1 MPIENADRAGSQDL
15 PETPEASEMSRAAS
29 MLRRITPRRLLLAT
43 RPLRARIK
51 ESDISAGLWTLRK
64 RIRFAIVTPRSFNQK
79 MHFKMAWDRRPILT
93 TMADKDAVRGF
104 ITGLG
109 KAETLNEVFAVVD
122 DPRLIDL
129 DALPSRCVIKPTHGS
144 GAVIVIHDR
153 AESSHRIPED
163 FPSHQWLNTVLFI
176 RRENIDREAFNAL
189 CDHWLGR
196 NYWRSQGSTQWA
208 YLNIPPRLIVEE
220 YLEVH
225 KFPIDY
231 RFMVINQEVAWIQV
245 NSYNGVTKYGNAYL
259 RDGTQ
264 LPFDWATDGSFEFV
278 LPPEIGEMV
287 LLSEELAQGTDFVRV
302 DLYLVAGK
310 IYFSELT
317 NYPAGGRGKH
327 YDTDAAAELAKNW
340 VPNKPYR

>member
-1 MPIENADRAGSQDL
+1 MPIENDDRAGAQDL
-15 PETPEASEMSRAAS
+15 PKAPESSEMSRAAS
-29 MLRRITPRRLLLAT
+29 LLRRITPRRLLVAT

-51 ESDISAGLWTLRK
+51 ESNLSAGLWTLRK
-64 RIRFAIVTPRSFNQK
+64 KVRFAIVKPRTFNQK

-93 TMADKDAVRGF
+93 TMADKDAVRAY

-109 KAETLNEVFAVVD
+109 RPETLNEVFAVVD

-129 DALPSRCVIKPTHGS
+129 DALPSKCVIKPTHGS

-153 AESSHRIPED
+153 ADASHRIPVN
-163 FPSHQWLNTVLFI
+163 FPPHQWFKTVLFI

-208 YLNIPPRLIVEE
+208 YLDIPPRLIVEE

-225 KFPIDY
+225 KYPIDY
-231 RFMVINQEVAWIQV
+231 RFMVINQKVAWIQV

-264 LPFDWATDGSFEFV
+264 IPFDWAKDGSFEFV
-278 LPPEIGEMV
+278 LPPEIAEMV
-287 LLSEELAQGTDFVRV
+287 LLSEELAQETDFVRV

-317 NYPAGGRGKH
+317 NYPSGGRGKH
-327 YDTDAAAELAKNW
+327 YDTDAAAELAKIW
-340 VPNKPYR
+340 VPKKPYR

>member
-1 MPIENADRAGSQDL
+1 MGKENLDRAGAQDL
-15 PETPEASEMSRAAS
+15 PKAPESSEMSRAAS
-29 MLRRITPRRLLLAT
+29 RLRRITPRRLLVAT

-51 ESDISAGLWTLRK
+51 ESDLSAGLWTLRK
-64 RIRFAIVTPRSFNQK
+64 KIRFAIVKPRTFNQK

-93 TMADKDAVRGF
+93 TMADKDAVRAY

-109 KAETLNEVFAVVD
+109 RPETLNEVFAVVD
-122 DPRLIDL
+122 DPRLIAL
-129 DALPSRCVIKPTHGS
+129 DALPSKCVIKPTHGS

-153 AESSHRIPED
+153 ADPTHRIPVD
-163 FPSHQWLNTVLFI
+163 FPPHQWFETVLFI
-176 RRENIDREAFNAL
+176 RRENIDREAFNSL

-225 KFPIDY
+225 KYPIDY
-231 RFMVINQEVAWIQV
+231 RFMVIKQTVAWIQV
-245 NSYNGVTKYGNAYL
+245 SSYNGVTKYGNSYL

-264 LPFDWATDGSFEFV
+264 IPFDWAKDGSFEFV
-278 LPPEIGEMV
+278 LPPEIAEMV
-287 LLSEELAQGTDFVRV
+287 LLSEELAQETDFVRV

-310 IYFSELT
+310 IFFSELT
-317 NYPAGGRGKH
+317 NYPSGGRGRH
-327 YDTDAAAELAKNW
+327 FDTPEASELAQNW

>member
-1 MPIENADRAGSQDL
+1 MPTEDAEEGSQVP
-15 PETPEASEMSRAAS
+15 PESPKSPEMSRVATL
-29 MLRRITPRRLLLAT
+29 LRRITPKRMLVAT
-43 RPLRARIK
+43 RPLRAAIK
-51 ESDISAGLWTLRK
+51 ESNISAGLWTLRK
-64 RIRFAIVTPRSFNQK
+64 KVRFAIVKPRTFNQK
-79 MHFKMAWDRRPILT
+79 MHFKMAWDRRPVLT
-93 TMADKDAVRGF
+93 TMADKDAVRAYLVDRGR
-104 ITGLG
+104 
-109 KAETLNEVFAVVD
+109 AETLNEVFAVVD
-122 DPRLIDL
+122 DPRLIDF
-129 DALPSRCVIKPTHGS
+129 DTLPSKCVIKPTHGS

-153 AESSHRIPED
+153 ADPTHRIPVN
-163 FPSHQWLNTVLFI
+163 FPPHQWLNTVLFI
-176 RRENIDREAFNAL
+176 RRENIDREAFNSL

-225 KFPIDY
+225 KSPLDY
-231 RFMVINQEVAWIQV
+231 RFMVINQKVEWFQV
-245 NSYNGVTKYGNAYL
+245 HRYNGVTKYGNAYL

-264 LPFDWATDGSFEFV
+264 IPFDWAHDGSFEFV

-287 LLSEELAQGTDFVRV
+287 LLSEELARETDFVRV
-302 DLYLVAGK
+302 DLYLVEGK